1 MNSIENYELFFKE
14 KKESEPGSP
23 DSSPKKSNPSNKYLS
38 NFSINKWENIPDELK
53 KLDQWV
59 RRKLRKVMVK
69 NPRCHRGDC

>member
-14 KKESEPGSP
+14 KKESERSSS
-23 DSSPKKSNPSNKYLS
+23 DSRPKKTNPSNKYLS

-59 RRKLRKVMVK
+59 RWKIEEGDGKKSKV
-69 NPRCHRGDC
+69 P